1 MDNWL
6 WDVFYKTPLMS
17 TYLVAIV
24 VMSEFVNMKTSYRS
38 INGRNVTI
46 RLWTR
51 KENIQ
56 HLAFAYDIV
65 PKILVQLEEY
75 LRVPYSLPKVIKH
88 KKM

>member
-24 VMSEFVNMKTSYRS
+24 VMSEFDNMKTSYRS

-56 HLAFAYDIV
+56 HLAFAHDIV

-88 KKM
+88 